1 MFHSDQTPSF
11 GQSASQLFGQ
21 ANPNQQAGMLNQLI
35 AGMNPVV
42 LSCLLSGAGGAAIVS
57 VLG

>member
-21 ANPNQQAGMLNQLI
+21 ANSNQQAGMLNQLI
-35 AGMNPVV
+35 AGMGLGGFV
-42 LSCLLSGAGGAAIVS
+42 LAIK
-57 VLG
+57 